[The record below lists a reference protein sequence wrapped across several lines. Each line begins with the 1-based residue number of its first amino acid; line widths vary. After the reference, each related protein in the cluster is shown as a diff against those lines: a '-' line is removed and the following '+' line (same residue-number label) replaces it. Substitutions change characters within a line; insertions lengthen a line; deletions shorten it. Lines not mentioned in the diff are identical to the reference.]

1 VGALGKEAVS
11 IETDV
16 NALIRDMNAA
26 IAEADQFIKH
36 F

>member
-1 VGALGKEAVS
+1 MIVT

-16 NALIRDMNAA
+16 DALIRDMNAA
-26 IAEADQFIKH
+26 IAGADQFIKH

>member
-1 VGALGKEAVS
+1 MTVTV
-11 IETDV
+11 ETDV
-16 NALIRDMNAA
+16 DALIRDMNAA